1 MGTMAGQIDGG
12 GGYSIDID
20 DAKKFTDALQA
31 QLDQLQLAAAQ
42 AARDLKAVPP
52 GHEDYSAAWATSA
65 NQMIS
70 QHFTWNQGKQQELKA
85 LIDKVNAVVK
95 QYQQTEHDN
104 TLRA

>member
-1 MGTMAGQIDGG
+1 MAGQIDVG

-31 QLDQLQLAAAQ
+31 QHDALVEAQ
-42 AARDLKAVPP
+42 NQAQGTLRLFPP
-52 GHEDYSAAWATSA
+52 GHDSYSNGWAFAA
-65 NQMIS
+65 NKMVE
-70 QHFTWNQGKQQELKA
+70 QHHTWNDNKQKELKA

-104 TLRA
+104 TMRA